1 MVNRE
6 VLICHQGP
14 VRSILIF
21 ILVYRANQTIFEH
34 LISLNLLYRYNLVKS
49 IIFVM
54 CFDKAFY
61 GGIYVFFFMKM
72 CYLSCSLIFT
82 PQKNTFEKLN
92 SSI

>member
-21 ILVYRANQTIFEH
+21 ILLYRANQTMFEQ

-61 GGIYVFFFMKM
+61 GGFYGFFF
-72 CYLSCSLIFT
+72 L
-82 PQKNTFEKLN
+82 
-92 SSI
+92 